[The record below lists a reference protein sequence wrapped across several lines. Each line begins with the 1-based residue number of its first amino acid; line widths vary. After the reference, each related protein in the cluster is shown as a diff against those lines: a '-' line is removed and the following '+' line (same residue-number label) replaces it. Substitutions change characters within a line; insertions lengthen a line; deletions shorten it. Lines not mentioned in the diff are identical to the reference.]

1 MLTRSSSPGLLGLE
15 SLGRA
20 SSKPRA
26 MGTPPWLSETL
37 CPVAAGPGCGP
48 ILPLL
53 AQPYLEQKA
62 CSVLH
67 IYPYPKNLC
76 TRFGVLT
83 CLQAALLVVAWCLRY
98 QGCGNA
104 EPLSES
110 LQVPLRNA
118 QLVPGPTT
126 ESAPRARMVFRTGES
141 CPDQPGRSICCQH
154 SLLLH

>member
-67 IYPYPKNLC
+67 IYPYPKNFKAGL
-76 TRFGVLT
+76 
-83 CLQAALLVVAWCLRY
+83 
-98 QGCGNA
+98 
-104 EPLSES
+104 S
-110 LQVPLRNA
+110 LQLELACLNA
-118 QLVPGPTT
+118 AMGWLSST
-126 ESAPRARMVFRTGES
+126 ETRTWVKLMVIWG
-141 CPDQPGRSICCQH
+141 
-154 SLLLH
+154 